1 MKITVKTKTKTKQL
15 LIVVKLLSANILQL
29 TESQTNLHRCHV
41 ISVLQRIMGGDAPPG
56 KVQEIKSD
64 ITQHLPVALRDDSML
79 LYGPDLKGTKAAYE
93 IVLHK
98 PFSES
103 MNTSYR

>member
-1 MKITVKTKTKTKQL
+1 
-15 LIVVKLLSANILQL
+15 
-29 TESQTNLHRCHV
+29 
-41 ISVLQRIMGGDAPPG
+41 MGGDVPPG

-64 ITQHLPVALRDDSML
+64 TTQHLPVVLRDDSML
-79 LYGPDLKGTKAAYE
+79 LYGPDMRGTKAVYE

-103 MNTSYR
+103 MNTSYRWVGARIQY

>member
-1 MKITVKTKTKTKQL
+1 MIYEFKFY
-15 LIVVKLLSANILQL
+15 
-29 TESQTNLHRCHV
+29 V
-41 ISVLQRIMGGDAPPG
+41 IPDLNNSFFSISLVVLQRIMGGDVPPG

-64 ITQHLPVALRDDSML
+64 TTQHLPVVLRDDSML
-79 LYGPDLKGTKAAYE
+79 LYGPDMRGTKAVYE

>member
-1 MKITVKTKTKTKQL
+1 M
-15 LIVVKLLSANILQL
+15 
-29 TESQTNLHRCHV
+29 
-41 ISVLQRIMGGDAPPG
+41 PPER
-56 KVQEIKSD
+56 VQEIKSD
-64 ITQHLPVALRDDSML
+64 TVQNLPVILRDDSML
-79 LYGPDLKGTKAAYE
+79 LYGPDPKATKPVYE